1 MIDFY
6 RYYRMDTIIGILYNI
21 LTNSGGDGINMN
33 ANVRKRPAGSP
44 EHKWADNI
52 KTDIT
57 EII

>member
-1 MIDFY
+1 
-6 RYYRMDTIIGILYNI
+6 MDTIIGILYNI